1 MKLDSYL
8 HQVKQSDL
16 AERLGIS
23 QGLVSMW
30 SSGTRQVPIER
41 CVEIERATD
50 GQVTRQELRPDDWH
64 KIWPELAKK
73 TKKAA

>member
-8 HQVKQSDL
+8 QQVKQTDL
-16 AERLGIS
+16 AEKLGIS

-30 SSGTRQVPIER
+30 SSGARPVPIER

-50 GQVTRQELRPDDWH
+50 GKVTRQELRPDDWH
-64 KIWPELAKK
+64 KIWPELVE
-73 TKKAA
+73 TTS